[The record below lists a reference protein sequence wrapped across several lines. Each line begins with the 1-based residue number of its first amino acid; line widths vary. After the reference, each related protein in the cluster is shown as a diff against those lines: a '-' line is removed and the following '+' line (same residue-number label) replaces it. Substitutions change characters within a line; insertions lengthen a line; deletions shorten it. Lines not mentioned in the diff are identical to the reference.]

1 MELLTGQALIN
12 KLKEAKQTKNLSVA
26 DIAKIIKEN
35 GGNLSVTTIKRVFA
49 KKSDGLNFSHDYTL
63 LPIAKALKIDIS
75 QSYDA
80 EKIKGMNAIIN
91 AQKDD
96 IERLRN
102 KNQSLER
109 DIQFLRDQIA
119 HKDEVIRQLMEMFV
133 KEK

>member
-1 MELLTGQALIN
+1 MELFSSRELID
-12 KLKEAKQTKNLSVA
+12 KLKEAKENRKLSVA

-35 GGNLSVTTIKRVFA
+35 GGHLSETTIKRVFA
-49 KKSDGLNFSHDYTL
+49 KKSTGLSFSHDYTL

-75 QSYDA
+75 QNPDA
-80 EKIKGMNAIIN
+80 EMIKGMNAIIN
-91 AQKDD
+91 TQKDD

-119 HKDEVIRQLMEMFV
+119 HKDEIIKKLMEKV
-133 KEK
+133 L